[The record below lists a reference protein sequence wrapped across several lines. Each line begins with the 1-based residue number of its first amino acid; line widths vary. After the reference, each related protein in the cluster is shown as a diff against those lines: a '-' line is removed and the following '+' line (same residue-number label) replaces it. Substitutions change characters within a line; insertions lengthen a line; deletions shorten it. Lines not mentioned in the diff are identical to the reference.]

1 MNCPKCNHNP
11 DDAGRFCPI
20 CGVRLSAATALTPG
34 QISYESLEAIFRAND
49 WTIFK
54 DEEESQDEE
63 ESLFRVK
70 FKESYDYLV
79 RLHQGLRITFSTSFR
94 MSESVSAAELHKLA
108 NALNTRSFSTITA
121 VVEYESGARWLV
133 ATISILM
140 DRSISFSDVERHF
153 LHAERE
159 WGVASIDTDLA
170 KMLYRAKSED

>member
-54 DEEESQDEE
+54 DEEES
-63 ESLFRVK
+63 LFRVK

-108 NALNTRSFSTITA
+108 NAINSRTYSTITA
-121 VVEYESGARWLV
+121 VREYESGARDIEV
-133 ATISILM
+133 TIPILM

-153 LHAERE
+153 VHAEHE
-159 WGVASIDTDLA
+159 WDVVSNDTDFA
-170 KMLYRAKSED
+170 KMLYSAKSED

>member
-1 MNCPKCNHNP
+1 MNCPKCNHNF
-11 DDAGRFCPI
+11 DDAGLFCPI

-54 DEEESQDEE
+54 DEEESFF
-63 ESLFRVK
+63 SVA
-70 FKESYDYLV
+70 FKESYRYIV
-79 RLHQGLRITFSTSFR
+79 RLQQDRRITFTMHWR

-108 NALNTRSFSTITA
+108 NAVNSRTYSTITA
-121 VVEYESGARWLV
+121 VLEYESGARDLV

-153 LHAERE
+153 VHAERE
-159 WGVASIDTDLA
+159 WDVVSHDTDFA
-170 KMLYRAKSED
+170 KMLYSAKSED